1 MALTDGGLDAQVGQ
15 RMDAYRGNPEKLK
28 QRYGQNKELLDL
40 LALQKLTS
48 EKKAAAADMQLKAQ
62 QDPNTIAQQREQ
74 EALGLIKQEMSG
86 TLGELAGRT
95 AGTLGQKQKMQQK
108 NMQRMAQAASK
119 PPSGIAGLP
128 GLMGKPTPRP
138 NMPQAGGLAGAR
150 MAQTARQPS
159 GPVRM
164 AQGGIVAFAGGE
176 EVNSSPYGRGLKNLK
191 NLFKGNPELQEKN
204 ALAERVATKFAKYAN
219 FPGGFRNQS
228 DAQRKYA
235 KKVMSYIRSI
245 PGAMG
250 MPGGFETTLP
260 IDVLKKL
267 DAVNF
272 DSALDS
278 TEIAALPQISPSASS
293 EPEVVSDAPVSPAAV
308 TDPSG
313 GLPEGSP
320 STGGKSSITYEVPD
334 YKTEMSQLPDD
345 VLNVPVQTVETAD
358 RSKLDA
364 AQAELLAIAGDTPDA
379 YVPEEFERTELKPV
393 DPESYLDD
401 QGLEARRAV
410 LQRGADMMGVNV
422 NDEIGAARASADAYS
437 GRARKAGVYDA
448 QLAKEQALQD
458 RMMDPKRVAQL
469 KRLQTFGGG
478 AKYGRGGIGQAFV
491 ESEKKFDDL
500 ESGGLKTLRGI
511 QDKGISVDNAL
522 VTEGMRAG
530 ANAGTRAQQDRMK
543 GLDIAG
549 TEVTRQKDVALDQQ
563 KGQQAVDTAN
573 TNATNIALGDKYRV
587 DAAAQNEESATRR
600 EVVRAETA
608 AVRAEAD
615 RLVRQS
621 ANEQD
626 AAIQSA
632 KNKVEQAR
640 EADSFAAEKAR
651 IQLLDIQATEKLFYE
666 QRNALLAE
674 KNAILD
680 MDMDY
685 KELTQKVAESEG
697 TAELA
702 KAKKA
707 AENYADF
714 IEAGLAKRF
723 ASDYARL
730 AELKAR
736 FEQLRAQNI
745 YTQRPSSNIAED
757 DPDVTVS
764 RVE

>member
-15 RMDAYRGNPEKLK
+15 RMDAYRGNPEQLK

-74 EALGLIKQEMSG
+74 EALGLIKQQMGG

-128 GLMGKPTPRP
+128 GLMGKPKPRP

-150 MAQTARQPS
+150 MAQTASQPS

-176 EVNSSPYGRGLKNLK
+176 EVSSPFSRSFSALVDSIGKDAALQQLRQRVKTKYGLFASPIGGL
-191 NLFKGNPELQEKN
+191 
-204 ALAERVATKFAKYAN
+204 RS
-219 FPGGFRNQS
+219 QS
-228 DAQRKYA
+228 DEQRAYA
-235 KKVMSYIRSI
+235 KNVLDIADGLDEAQLLALE
-245 PGAMG
+245 GA
-250 MPGGFETTLP
+250 E
-260 IDVLKKL
+260 
-267 DAVNF
+267 F
-272 DSALDS
+272 DSGMNAQ
-278 TEIAALPQISPSASS
+278 EIAALPQISPSASS
-293 EPEVVSDAPVSPAAV
+293 EPEVVSDAPASPAAV

-320 STGGKSSITYEVPD
+320 STGGESSITYEVPD
-334 YKTEMSQLPDD
+334 YKTEMSQLSDD
-345 VLNVPVQTVETAD
+345 VLDVPAQTVGTAD

-364 AQAELLAIAGDTPDA
+364 AQAELLAIAGKTPDA
-379 YVPEEFERTELKPV
+379 YVPNEFERTELEPV
-393 DPESYLDD
+393 ESASYLTP
-401 QGLEARRAV
+401 QAQEALRSS
-410 LQRGADMMGVNV
+410 LQRGSDLMNVNV
-422 NDEIGAARASADAYS
+422 NDEIGGARASADAYS
-437 GRARKAGVYDA
+437 GRARKEGVYDA

-469 KRLQTFGGG
+469 KRLQTLGGG

-500 ESGGLKTLRGI
+500 ESGGLKTLRDI
-511 QDKGISVDNAL
+511 QNKGISVDNAL

-530 ANAGTRAQQDRMK
+530 ENAGTRAQADRMK
-543 GLDIAG
+543 GLEVAQG
-549 TEVTRQKDVALDQQ
+549 LVTREKEVALNQQ
-563 KGQQAVDTAN
+563 AGQQAVDTAN
-573 TNATNIALGDKYRV
+573 TNAANIALGDEY
-587 DAAAQNEESATRR
+587 DAQVKAINAKVEARR
-600 EVVRAETA
+600 EIVNAERS
-608 AVRAEAD
+608 AVQDEAR
-615 RLVRQS
+615 RLVQQGS
-621 ANEQD
+621 NDQQ
-626 AAIQSA
+626 AAIASA
-632 KNKVEQAR
+632 ANKIEQAR
-640 EADSFAAEKAR
+640 EADSFAAEKAK
-651 IQLLDIQATEKLFYE
+651 IQLLDIRATEKLYYE
-666 QRNALLAE
+666 QRNLLLAD

-680 MDMDY
+680 LDMNY
-685 KELTQKVAESEG
+685 RELTEKVAK
-697 TAELA
+697 AETVDDLK

-714 IEAGLAKRF
+714 IEAELGKRF
-723 ASDYARL
+723 TDDYAKL

>member
-15 RMDAYRGNPEKLK
+15 RMDAYRGNTEQLK

-74 EALGLIKQEMSG
+74 EALGLIKQQMGG

-128 GLMGKPTPRP
+128 GLMGSPKPRP
-138 NMPQAGGLAGAR
+138 NMPQAGGLASAR

-176 EVNSSPYGRGLKNLK
+176 EVSSPFSRSFGALVDSIGKDAALQQLRQRVKTKYGLFASPIGGL
-191 NLFKGNPELQEKN
+191 
-204 ALAERVATKFAKYAN
+204 RS
-219 FPGGFRNQS
+219 QS
-228 DAQRKYA
+228 DEQRAYA
-235 KKVMSYIRSI
+235 KNVLNIADGLDEAQLLALE
-245 PGAMG
+245 GA
-250 MPGGFETTLP
+250 E
-260 IDVLKKL
+260 
-267 DAVNF
+267 F
-272 DSALDS
+272 DSGMNAQ
-278 TEIAALPQISPSASS
+278 EIAALPQISPSASS
-293 EPEVVSDAPVSPAAV
+293 EPETVSDAPVSPAA
-308 TDPSG
+308 TTNPSG
-313 GLPEGSP
+313 ALPEASP
-320 STGGKSSITYEVPD
+320 TTGGESSITYEVPD

-345 VLNVPVQTVETAD
+345 VLNVPSQTVETAD

-364 AQAELLAIAGDTPDA
+364 AQDELLAIAGDTPDA
-379 YVPEEFERTELKPV
+379 YVPEEFKRTELKSV
-393 DPESYLDD
+393 DPASYLDD
-401 QGLEARRAV
+401 QGLEARRSV
-410 LQRGADMMGVNV
+410 LQRGSDLMKVNV
-422 NDEIGAARASADAYS
+422 NDEIGGARASADAYS

-530 ANAGTRAQQDRMK
+530 ENAGTRAQADRMK

-549 TEVTRQKDVALDQQ
+549 NEVTRQKEVALNQQ
-563 KGQQAVDTAN
+563 AGQQAVDTAN
-573 TNATNIALGDKYRV
+573 TNANNIALGEEYRAQS
-587 DAAAQNEESATRR
+587 AAMNEESAARR
-600 EVVRAETA
+600 EIVRAESGAVQAETRRLVQQSSNDQEA
-608 AVRAEAD
+608 AV
-615 RLVRQS
+615 QS
-621 ANEQD
+621 AAN
-626 AAIQSA
+626 II
-632 KNKVEQAR
+632 EQAR
-640 EADSFAAEKAR
+640 QADSFAAEKAR
-651 IQLLDIQATEKLFYE
+651 IQLLDIRATETLFQE
-666 QRNALLAE
+666 QRTALLAE

-680 MDMDY
+680 SDMDY
-685 KELTQKVAESEG
+685 KDLTQKVAEAEG

-757 DPDVTVS
+757 DPDVTVD

>member
-176 EVNSSPYGRGLKNLK
+176 EVSSPFSRSFSALVDSIGKDAALQQLRQRVKTKYGLFASPIGGL
-191 NLFKGNPELQEKN
+191 
-204 ALAERVATKFAKYAN
+204 RS
-219 FPGGFRNQS
+219 QS
-228 DAQRKYA
+228 DEQRAYA
-235 KKVMSYIRSI
+235 KNVLAIADGLDEAQLLALE
-245 PGAMG
+245 GA
-250 MPGGFETTLP
+250 
-260 IDVLKKL
+260 K
-267 DAVNF
+267 F
-272 DSALDS
+272 DSGMDAQ
-278 TEIAALPQISPSASS
+278 EIAALPQISPSVSS
-293 EPEVVSDAPVSPAAV
+293 EPEVVNDAPVSPTAV

-320 STGGKSSITYEVPD
+320 STGGESSITYEVPD

-358 RSKLDA
+358 RSKLDD

-379 YVPEEFERTELKPV
+379 YVPEEFKRTELKPV
-393 DPESYLDD
+393 DPASYLDD

-410 LQRGADMMGVNV
+410 LQRGSDMMGVNV

-437 GRARKAGVYDA
+437 GRARKEGVYDA

-530 ANAGTRAQQDRMK
+530 ENAGTRAQQDRTS
-543 GLDIAG
+543 G
-549 TEVTRQKDVALDQQ
+549 VNVALGEVQRQREVALEQQ

-573 TNATNIALGDKYRV
+573 TNATNIALGDEYRV
-587 DAAAQNEESATRR
+587 QSAAINERSAARREIVNAERGAVQAETRR
-600 EVVRAETA
+600 
-608 AVRAEAD
+608 
-615 RLVRQS
+615 LVQQS

-632 KNKVEQAR
+632 ANKIEQAR

-685 KELTQKVAESEG
+685 KALTQKVAEAEG

-745 YTQRPSSNIAED
+745 YTQRPSSKIAED
-757 DPDVTVS
+757 APDVTVS